1 MHGNKTVWKL
11 PVGKNKLKEAE
22 TMTEKSAVTQ
32 STNASTVAESSVKK
46 GVTIASFT
54 SLNDRQLEI
63 MLR

>member
-1 MHGNKTVWKL
+1 MHGNKAVWKL

-32 STNASTVAESSVKK
+32 STSASTVAESSVKK